1 MDAVGRWGCKPQ
13 LCLPGH
19 SPCDQLCIPCE
30 ELSLLPVL
38 SSSALL
44 AQAGA
49 GSSGCRG
56 AWGAVAALLLQAELL
71 ECSGL
76 RQWLPFS
83 LLSLR
88 ALYFLAPR
96 IHDILICK
104 QSNKIEK

>member
-1 MDAVGRWGCKPQ
+1 MDAVGRGGCKPP

-30 ELSLLPVL
+30 EFILLPVL

-71 ECSGL
+71 EL
-76 RQWLPFS
+76 
-83 LLSLR
+83 LR
-88 ALYFLAPR
+88 AQTVAPFLSPVTACVVFLGTTNP
-96 IHDILICK
+96 
-104 QSNKIEK
+104 